1 MKFSGGELN
10 EEAIW
15 LFYTCEY
22 GGKIRKM
29 MVCNELMLEKFDD
42 QTNLMIVSYRDQQ
55 NGYRLNIKNT
65 ELPLNIK

>member
-1 MKFSGGELN
+1 MN

-15 LFYTCEY
+15 LFYTREY

-29 MVCNELMLEKFDD
+29 MVRNELMLEKFDD

-55 NGYRLNIKNT
+55 NGYHLNIKNI
-65 ELPLNIK
+65 ELPFNIKQK